1 MGRFWGT
8 NIEWFS
14 RATVG
19 LNIQLE
25 SGRIFFRVIIYLAWL
40 EEFDGIAIA
49 IDPMNFWKMPFEYFY
64 VYIMRT
70 VKNSRREWN

>member
-25 SGRIFFRVIIYLAWL
+25 SGRICFRVIIYLAWL

-49 IDPMNFWKMPFEYFY
+49 ADPMNFW
-64 VYIMRT
+64 
-70 VKNSRREWN
+70 